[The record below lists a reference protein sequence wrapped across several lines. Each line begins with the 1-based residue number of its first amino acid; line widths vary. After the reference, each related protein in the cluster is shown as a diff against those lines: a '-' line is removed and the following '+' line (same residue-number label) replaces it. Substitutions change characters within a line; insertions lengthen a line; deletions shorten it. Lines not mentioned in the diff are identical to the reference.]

1 MANLLIWVTPR
12 KPPVTITVGQVL
24 TLIATVPG
32 VRDRAIVSLI
42 ASVNRGEPLG
52 EHLHRETVLVHCT
65 SPEDADRWRADV
77 LRLVPDDVVGDL
89 LTFTWPGRDTTPA

>member
-1 MANLLIWVTPR
+1 MTKV
-12 KPPVTITVGQVL
+12 
-24 TLIATVPG
+24 
-32 VRDRAIVSLI
+32 
-42 ASVNRGEPLG
+42 
-52 EHLHRETVLVHCT
+52 VHCT